1 MGFIVWLVMFV
12 LGIGIQG
19 VWAGPPQS
27 VFDLLNRVPD
37 PPSSAREALRWFDK
51 EGRLGHSVVLG
62 LKDEITQYQ
71 AESRQLAQAPIQDS
85 DWAALILGLDH
96 VGIDAAR
103 LQTDRIYSVK
113 IKEQLARMTIE
124 EKLDLAQKILEPPIA
139 AQQTESKGQG
149 IESLAVQKAL
159 LIADTFPERRA
170 AWRTGKRVELVN
182 RFGEIPHLV
191 PLQKP
196 DRPPP
201 AVTWGSTECQADCV
215 AQWKDYGNVLWP
227 LVLERETEI
236 LRKRREILHHYK
248 TVLAE
253 EFMQEGERHIG
264 ATLHGQLALH
274 AVHREALAHYH
285 QSLLSEINGVL
296 DLTEA
301 AAKQAADVIFAGVEP
316 FYGNEP

>member
-1 MGFIVWLVMFV
+1 M
-12 LGIGIQG
+12 
-19 VWAGPPQS
+19 
-27 VFDLLNRVPD
+27 
-37 PPSSAREALRWFDK
+37 
-51 EGRLGHSVVLG
+51 
-62 LKDEITQYQ
+62 
-71 AESRQLAQAPIQDS
+71 
-85 DWAALILGLDH
+85 
-96 VGIDAAR
+96 
-103 LQTDRIYSVK
+103 K

-159 LIADTFPERRA
+159 LIAGTFPERRA

-196 DRPPP
+196 DHPSP

-215 AQWKDYGNVLWP
+215 AQWKDYGKILWP

-248 TVLAE
+248 TVLAN
-253 EFMQEGERHIG
+253 EFIQEGER
-264 ATLHGQLALH
+264 
-274 AVHREALAHYH
+274 
-285 QSLLSEINGVL
+285 
-296 DLTEA
+296 
-301 AAKQAADVIFAGVEP
+301 
-316 FYGNEP
+316 